1 MLGHIVKSYMTVI
14 ARWGAIKFI
23 LLICIFGMEM
33 YYGSSELSGEPFLF
47 CRIKKRIAQLAEMK
61 LLLAQSAR
69 AQKSRKRLFIQ
80 WSNHIKGG

>member
-33 YYGSSELSGEPFLF
+33 YYGSSELSGEPFL
-47 CRIKKRIAQLAEMK
+47 ILPNKKNDRV
-61 LLLAQSAR
+61 S
-69 AQKSRKRLFIQ
+69 
-80 WSNHIKGG
+80 

>member
-1 MLGHIVKSYMTVI
+1 
-14 ARWGAIKFI
+14 
-23 LLICIFGMEM
+23 M
-33 YYGSSELSGEPFLF
+33 YLDGNVYGSSDYLVSLFILSN
-47 CRIKKRIAQLAEMK
+47 KKRIAQLAEMK